1 MEHQTN
7 NARGEQK
14 ENNKAG
20 SCLTCDIDTLK
31 LLINELVKSNQIK
44 PLRQLLRVNKNCTK
58 LSTKELNNSIYR
70 SGYKFVRRNGV
81 MTYVMIKQKPENQKC
96 LDICQSVLNNIKDN

>member
-1 MEHQTN
+1 MEHQTDN
-7 NARGEQK
+7 
-14 ENNKAG
+14 

-44 PLRQLLRVNKNCTK
+44 ALRQLLRVNKNCTK
-58 LSTKELNNSIYR
+58 LSTKELNNSIYH
-70 SGYKFVRRNGV
+70 SEIKFVRRNGV